1 MASRLY
7 KRFAVPAATALS
19 MTALL
24 AGTAQALPVTQ
35 QQDATVFTIGQDGMT
50 LNKGTSK
57 GNSRLEYTSAPQE
70 LSGPTPVSYTH
81 LTLPTKA

>member
-35 QQDATVFTIGQDGMT
+35 QQDATVFTIGQD
-50 LNKGTSK
+50 
-57 GNSRLEYTSAPQE
+57 
-70 LSGPTPVSYTH
+70 LSLIH
-81 LTLPTKA
+81 I

>member
-57 GNSRLEYTSAPQE
+57 GDLWILCGY
-70 LSGPTPVSYTH
+70 GPGGYQGGQHKPCDVH
-81 LTLPTKA
+81 QQ